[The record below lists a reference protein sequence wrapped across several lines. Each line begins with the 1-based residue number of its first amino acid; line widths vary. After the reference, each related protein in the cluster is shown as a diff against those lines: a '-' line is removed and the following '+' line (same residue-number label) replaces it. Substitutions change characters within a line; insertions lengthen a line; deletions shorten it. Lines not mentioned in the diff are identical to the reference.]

1 MDESKKI
8 SVGVL
13 GLGFVGFVMSLVLAN
28 SRKKYNVI
36 GFDIDP
42 QLVKKINSGILP
54 IKSSD
59 KNVNIFFK
67 NSIKNKNFQATL
79 DQSKIS
85 LCDVIIIDINLDV
98 IKENNLDNLEYD
110 VDLNPFKKAIKTVGE
125 NCKEDVLVI
134 VETTVP
140 PGTCE
145 MVIKPI
151 MKKCYKQRGIDFNKL
166 KIGHS
171 YERVMPGPD
180 YINSIINFPRVYSG
194 INKISESQTKEF
206 LETFINTDLFP
217 LQKLHSTTASETAKV
232 LENSYRAM
240 NIAFIDEW
248 TKFAETAGINLHEI
262 ISVIK
267 VRPTHNNMMLPGFGV
282 GGYCLTKDPL
292 LASWASQNLFKSI
305 ALSQSEKSVLIN
317 DNMPFHTLDK
327 IIEINKTN
335 KIKNI
340 LVLGISYLKNI
351 GDLRYS
357 PFLKISDS
365 LKKLCDN
372 LLIFDPLIDKNK
384 YTTNSFSEIKNKRF
398 DVILIGCPHDIFIT
412 ESFLF
417 KILKNNKDSIIIDP
431 FNFIQNSE
439 EIKNKII
446 LIGNGK

>member
-194 INKISESQTKEF
+194 INKISESQ
-206 LETFINTDLFP
+206 
-217 LQKLHSTTASETAKV
+217 S
-232 LENSYRAM
+232 
-240 NIAFIDEW
+240 
-248 TKFAETAGINLHEI
+248 
-262 ISVIK
+262 
-267 VRPTHNNMMLPGFGV
+267 
-282 GGYCLTKDPL
+282 
-292 LASWASQNLFKSI
+292 
-305 ALSQSEKSVLIN
+305 
-317 DNMPFHTLDK
+317 
-327 IIEINKTN
+327 
-335 KIKNI
+335 
-340 LVLGISYLKNI
+340 
-351 GDLRYS
+351 
-357 PFLKISDS
+357 
-365 LKKLCDN
+365 
-372 LLIFDPLIDKNK
+372 
-384 YTTNSFSEIKNKRF
+384 
-398 DVILIGCPHDIFIT
+398 
-412 ESFLF
+412 
-417 KILKNNKDSIIIDP
+417 
-431 FNFIQNSE
+431 
-439 EIKNKII
+439 
-446 LIGNGK
+446 